1 MGYEPFEKPG
11 RKPKISRKEI
21 RKLDAKKSRD
31 QPGRIPWSDQV
42 TDGEREML
50 SDSANIQ
57 FDRNKYQLDGENV
70 LLQSWNRLYSTYILK
85 TKSVKYP
92 IPI

>member
-31 QPGRIPWSDQV
+31 QPGKIPWSEQV
-42 TDGEREML
+42 TDGERDVELL
-50 SDSANIQ
+50 S
-57 FDRNKYQLDGENV
+57 KY
-70 LLQSWNRLYSTYILK
+70 TI
-85 TKSVKYP
+85 
-92 IPI
+92 